1 MMIDLTLIAGR
12 RPDLLRQTLASFR
25 DRCFDNFMIANVFA
39 NIDPFCGTDHDGDL
53 CEELIRKQFPNASIT
68 RSETPCFGQ
77 AVKTVWERI
86 RSGHALHLE
95 DDWLLLERLT
105 PARVLPLFIGR
116 TRMVMLM
123 SAEQDRG
130 KNERYC
136 VVRKRIPF
144 TPFKRI
150 VGSIFGTSPSFVH
163 GEFARGYASLIDPAR
178 DPETQNRM
186 NGPSPALSA
195 YLQQYGCAL
204 LSSHRKQ
211 EKSVI
216 LDIGADWRKRRGIRK
231 EVRDGFSTWHH
242 PPEAASPEA
251 EQ

>member
-12 RPDLLRQTLASFR
+12 RPDLLRRTLASFR
-25 DRCFDNFMIANVFA
+25 DRC
-39 NIDPFCGTDHDGDL
+39 
-53 CEELIRKQFPNASIT
+53 
-68 RSETPCFGQ
+68 
-77 AVKTVWERI
+77 
-86 RSGHALHLE
+86 
-95 DDWLLLERLT
+95 
-105 PARVLPLFIGR
+105 
-116 TRMVMLM
+116 
-123 SAEQDRG
+123 
-130 KNERYC
+130 
-136 VVRKRIPF
+136 
-144 TPFKRI
+144 
-150 VGSIFGTSPSFVH
+150 FVH

-186 NGPSPALSA
+186 NGPNPALSA

-216 LDIGADWRKRRGIRK
+216 LDIGADWRERRGIRK